1 LYTLSLHDALPSS
14 AYTFRVTRG
23 GDLDLDER
31 HAENLLHVIEEEAK
45 RRPYGL
51 AVRVEVERGMRPDV
65 RGLLLREL
73 QFEDAAHISTLGH
86 ADLFDVVGPLDPL
99 ALRGS
104 ADLPRGELQH
114 PLYSGG
120 GAR

>member
-1 LYTLSLHDALPSS
+1 MPWIVLLPDDGESVPIEVVVRWCLDLVYRGRVIEA

-51 AVRVEVERGMRPDV
+51 AVRVEGERGVRPDV

-73 QFEDAAHISTLGH
+73 QFEEAAHIRPPGL
-86 ADLFDVVGPLDPL
+86 ADVVHGAGPPTPV
-99 ALRGS
+99 G
-104 ADLPRGELQH
+104 
-114 PLYSGG
+114 
-120 GAR
+120 